1 MSKHALVCVA
11 LRSILY
17 REQHQ
22 LAGWNSII
30 ERL

>member
-11 LRSILY
+11 LCSILY

-22 LAGWNSII
+22 LAG
-30 ERL
+30 